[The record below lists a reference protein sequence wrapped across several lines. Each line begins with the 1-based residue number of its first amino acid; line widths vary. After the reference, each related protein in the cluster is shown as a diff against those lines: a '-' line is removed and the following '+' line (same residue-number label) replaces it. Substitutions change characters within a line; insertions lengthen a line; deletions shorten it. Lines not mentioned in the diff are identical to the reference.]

1 MDTQSS
7 AMEMEEL
14 MDEDEF
20 YEDEDGNEDDVD
32 EDLAQ
37 QVRYSKAIDIGQTS
51 FRFQVKMNYCSWAS
65 PSRLSPL
72 FSDTEP
78 ET

>member
-37 QVRYSKAIDIGQTS
+37 QVRYSK
-51 FRFQVKMNYCSWAS
+51 
-65 PSRLSPL
+65 PL
-72 FSDTEP
+72 T
-78 ET
+78 